1 MQLNFIASITV
12 LLALYSHSAFSET
25 IAGASYKDV
34 CKKFEQEGVTTRTQS
49 GGNAGDV
56 PANVVVVVGAGS
68 SHSRRRNT
76 SVANSDIIVGANMTE
91 ISTQTDLADDKPAT
105 AKDAASAC
113 E

>member
-49 GGNAGDV
+49 GGNAGMSQRMWLSSLVPGVAIRDDV
-56 PANVVVVVGAGS
+56 TPQL
-68 SHSRRRNT
+68 RTRT
-76 SVANSDIIVGANMTE
+76 
-91 ISTQTDLADDKPAT
+91 
-105 AKDAASAC
+105 
-113 E
+113 